1 MAGRDR
7 ITRRVARLLALAL
20 VVGGL
25 LTALPSAGLAGLFQ
39 ATDGYV
45 DTKVEPDCGKYA
57 QTINGDVV
65 RACSDWRNTSYGYFI
80 GHDEWPL
87 SRSNVDLWVSLPN
100 DGRTFNC
107 CSRNTTYSSWSYP
120 SFDPV
125 TVGNPTVGV
134 ARTTAPGYLSLTRTV
149 RVAAGQRGY
158 TLIYAITNTR
168 GADVRIRPLAY
179 LNHYGYS
186 NPTVEPTTGGRSFT
200 LRDPDWGGAVAFSE
214 SRVDGAEA
222 VRGYLVGG
230 WNQRVSGYVAPAGP
244 ALPSQLFDDRTWN
257 TQVAYDWPAI
267 TLKAGEVRRY
277 AVQVALSQP
286 RDLVLR
292 LAGARPTTTAPTA
305 VDVAITDDR
314 SLAGKVVR
322 WVTTG
327 KGQAAGAAAINAAG
341 RASISIPA
349 VQGYQRLRAFVDVDG
364 DAVEDADE
372 QSSTATIWT
381 PAPPPPPVP
390 TTQPVVVVPPPPP
403 PPAPVPQKIVF
414 TLAYDYK
421 VKGRFTTL
429 PRLVVK
435 GVPKGATVTAK
446 CKKGCAAKSL
456 TKRNASGTVSLAKL
470 VKRRLKAG
478 TKITVVVSQ
487 AGKVTATKTLTI
499 RKSKRPS
506 VK

>member
-25 LTALPSAGLAGLFQ
+25 LTVIPSVGSAGLFQ
-39 ATDGYV
+39 NGHGYA
-45 DTKVEPDCGKYA
+45 DFMLPQDCGPYG

-65 RACSDWRNTSYGYFI
+65 RACGTSQHLSYGYFV

-87 SRSNVDLWVSLPN
+87 SRSTVDLWVSLPN
-100 DGRTFNC
+100 DGRTVNC
-107 CSRNTTYSSWSYP
+107 CYASGAYSSWTYP
-120 SFDPV
+120 NFDPV

-134 ARTTAPGYLSLTRTV
+134 TRASLPGYLALTKTI
-149 RVAAGQRGY
+149 RVATGQRGY
-158 TLIYAITNTR
+158 TLTYTITNTR

-179 LNHYGYS
+179 IDHYGYE
-186 NPTVEPTTGGRSFT
+186 NPTVNPGAGGRSFT
-200 LRDPDWGGAVAFSE
+200 LRDRDWGGAVTFSE

-230 WNQRVSGYVAPAGP
+230 WSERLHTYVTPAGP
-244 ALPSQLFDDRTWN
+244 ALPSQIFDDQTWY

-277 AVQVALSQP
+277 AVNVALSQP
-286 RDLVLR
+286 RDIVLK
-292 LAGARPTTTAPTA
+292 LAGGAPTATAPTVVSA
-305 VDVAITDDR
+305 TITDDR
-314 SLAGKVVR
+314 SLTGKVVR
-322 WVTTG
+322 WATTG
-327 KGQAAGAAAINAAG
+327 RGQAAGAAPIDASR
-341 RASISIPA
+341 RATFSIPG
-349 VQGYQRLRAFVDVDG
+349 VQGYQKLRAYVDVDG
-364 DAVEDADE
+364 DGYRDYNEQDA
-372 QSSTATIWT
+372 TAIIWAPVPPPAPAPT
-381 PAPPPPPVP
+381 VAPPPPP
-390 TTQPVVVVPPPPP
+390 PVVIPV
-403 PPAPVPQKIVF
+403 PAPAPQKIAF

-421 VKGRFTTL
+421 VSGRYTRL

-446 CKKGCAAKSL
+446 CKKGCAVKSL
-456 TKRNASGTVSLAKL
+456 TRRNVNGTVSLAKL
-470 VKRRLKAG
+470 VRKRLKAG

-487 AGKVTATKTLTI
+487 VGMVSTTKTLTI
-499 RKSKRPS
+499 RKSKRPV